1 MLHKI
6 FRRASALWLALILT
20 GASAFAQQQPQ
31 TTTRDEVRPAA
42 APASSYA
49 AEAAALVSEFDV
61 NGMKVLIKRR
71 PGSQTAVAGLFLRG
85 GVQNLTAETA
95 GIEALMLDA
104 ASEATKNFPRERL
117 RKELSRMGASIS
129 YGVNY
134 DYSAL
139 TLATTRFNFDRAWE
153 IFTDV
158 ALRPSFTNEDVERVR
173 NRISVGLRNEK
184 DVPDAYL
191 QSLQARVAYAGHP
204 YLNDPR
210 GTSETVARFTAEDVR
225 RHHTQVMQTSRL
237 LLVLVG
243 DFDPPMIRERVAAT
257 FGRLPRGEYR
267 PRPLPQLSFAA
278 QTVDVTPVQLPTNYV
293 QGVYAAPPLVSP
305 DIYPL
310 RVAQTILQSRVYS
323 EVRVKRNLSYAPD
336 AFLYSQGANLGGLYV
351 TSTDANQ
358 SVRVMLN
365 EVTRLQTEAISAQE
379 LQGIVQFFLTRY
391 YQGQETSAAQ
401 AGELAQY
408 ELIGGGWRNAF
419 VFLDRLRAVT
429 PEEVQRAA
437 KTYMRNMRFVVLG
450 DPRAVDKTIFTG
462 QTGE

>member
-1 MLHKI
+1 MFESI
-6 FRRASALWLALILT
+6 FRRVSALWLAFILT
-20 GASAFAQQQPQ
+20 ASAAVAQQTAPPPPPA
-31 TTTRDEVRPAA
+31 RDEVRPA
-42 APASSYA
+42 PASSYSA
-49 AEAAALVSEFDV
+49 SAAALVSEFDV

-85 GVQNLTAETA
+85 GAQNVTAETA

-104 ASEATKNFPRERL
+104 ASEATKSFPRERL

-158 ALRPSFTNEDVERVR
+158 ALRPSFAAEDVERVR
-173 NRISVGLRNEK
+173 NRMAVGLRNDK

-210 GTSETVARFTAEDVR
+210 GTSESVARFTVEDVR
-225 RHHTQVMQTSRL
+225 RHHAQVMQTSRL

-243 DFDPPMIRERVAAT
+243 DFNPQMVRDRVAAT

-267 PRPLPQLSFAA
+267 PRPLPQLSFGA

-310 RVAQTILQSRVYS
+310 RVAQTILQSRVYN

-358 SVRVMLN
+358 SIRVMLG
-365 EVTRLQTEAISAQE
+365 EVMRLQQEAVSPQE
-379 LQGIVQFFLTRY
+379 LRGTVQFFLTRY

-419 VFLDRLRAVT
+419 LFLDRLRAVT
-429 PEEVQRAA
+429 PEEVQRVA

-450 DPRAVDKTIFTG
+450 DPRAVDKGIFTG